1 MHKFPQL
8 QRNRAG
14 ASLRLGAVMGLH
26 QKQEGLRQCPQSQ
39 PFPLPSTSVTPS
51 HCQPDSEEPTPKVSF
66 VILLYSVIFYI
77 NCMRHQKPFHMLKS
91 NSYANTQFMA
101 S

>member
-39 PFPLPSTSVTPS
+39 PFPLPCDTITLSAR
-51 HCQPDSEEPTPKVSF
+51 
-66 VILLYSVIFYI
+66 L
-77 NCMRHQKPFHMLKS
+77 RGA
-91 NSYANTQFMA
+91 NS
-101 S
+101 